1 MYSYLAFLGI
11 IDGFQLLFLSI
22 ALSVL
27 FRIEK
32 TLNFGLAVAFTL
44 GGYIAYEFS
53 LLPGLPVWAA
63 ITIAVPIVALLGI
76 LLDFVTF
83 WPLYKKNA
91 SVLVVMT
98 TSLGVYFAS
107 SGILQL
113 FWGTEV
119 LVIQPGPSMTFQLAG
134 FNITH
139 IQLQNLAIYIMGSL
153 LLYSAMVLTNFGRR
167 IRAMGENTML
177 ASALGF
183 NVRKI
188 RIASVALAYGTMGI
202 AGALIGREYGVS
214 ANTGLS
220 VFLSAAVVMIVG
232 GLVSFWP
239 IFIAAIGLGLV
250 KNLSLGMISD
260 QWQPTITFAILVSYI
275 LYSLSKIRYPDIVKR

>member
-1 MYSYLAFLGI
+1 
-11 IDGFQLLFLSI
+11 
-22 ALSVL
+22 
-27 FRIEK
+27 
-32 TLNFGLAVAFTL
+32 
-44 GGYIAYEFS
+44 
-53 LLPGLPVWAA
+53 
-63 ITIAVPIVALLGI
+63 
-76 LLDFVTF
+76 
-83 WPLYKKNA
+83 
-91 SVLVVMT
+91 
-98 TSLGVYFAS
+98 
-107 SGILQL
+107 
-113 FWGTEV
+113 
-119 LVIQPGPSMTFQLAG
+119 MTFQLAG